1 MIKDTTLHMS
11 LAHDSVFSWTK
22 KIVLGL
28 PRPSAGMGKCAT
40 DHRHVKKEEVEIGS
54 CARVPSYLAQVQDVS
69 LRYDSLFYESFIFLY
84 NMMICAGVTH
94 RSR

>member
-1 MIKDTTLHMS
+1 MQDDDPTEWIDPV
-11 LAHDSVFSWTK
+11 DS
-22 KIVLGL
+22 IV
-28 PRPSAGMGKCAT
+28 RDIVEMDQKRKHARIHC
-40 DHRHVKKEEVEIGS
+40 HEKKEEVKTGS

-69 LRYDSLFYESFIFLY
+69 LRYDSLFYESFIFIH